1 MNTYPNDTN
10 KNEINHFNNQ
20 LYSEE
25 DIQLFT
31 KYAAKNNFSVADSM
45 LNGLKK
51 LNKLSL
57 EKIKDRRL
65 KLLRNEECLS
75 DKSVMI
81 KYKYN
86 YLFNFK

>member
-45 LNGLKK
+45 LKWVK
-51 LNKLSL
+51 
-57 EKIKDRRL
+57 EIKQVITRED
-65 KLLRNEECLS
+65 
-75 DKSVMI
+75 
-81 KYKYN
+81 
-86 YLFNFK
+86 